1 MSRPAGG
8 RRPGADG
15 AVQWGRALLII
26 AVLVVIGVFILNR
39 TGGTGGSPASKSA
52 TTTTK
57 PKTTS
62 TTAPAPTTTVAL
74 VPPSQIKV
82 QVLNGV
88 LTGSLAGQWTTK
100 LKSQYGYQTQPP
112 DDATAKV
119 PASVIYVVTPGYDAE
134 ARQLAASIGLAPTA
148 VTSPLPASAP
158 VKTAERTTSNLILVV
173 GPDLAGTA

>member
-8 RRPGADG
+8 RRPGPDG

-39 TGGTGGSPASKSA
+39 TGSSPAGKSA
-52 TTTTK
+52 TTTTR

-74 VPPSQIKV
+74 VQPSQIKV

-100 LKSQYGYQTQPP
+100 LKSQFGYQTQPP

-119 PASVIYVVTPGYDAE
+119 SASVIYVVTPGYDAE

-148 VTSPLPASAP
+148 VTSPLPATAP

>member
-1 MSRPAGG
+1 MARPSGG
-8 RRPGADG
+8 RRTGGDG
-15 AVQWGRALLII
+15 GLQWGRALLII
-26 AVLVVIGVFILNR
+26 AVLVVVGVFILNR
-39 TGGTGGSPASKSA
+39 TGGSPASKSV

-57 PKTTS
+57 PKTTA
-62 TTAPAPTTTVAL
+62 TTAPAPTTTATL

-100 LKSQYGYQTQPP
+100 LKTQFGYQTQPP

-119 PASVIYVVTPGYDAE
+119 AASIIYVVTPGYQAE
-134 ARQLAASIGLAPTA
+134 AGQLAASIGLSPTA
-148 VTSPLPASAP
+148 VSATLPAAAP
-158 VKTAERTTSNLILVV
+158 VKAAERTTSNLILVV